1 LPQRRPRVNAW
12 YEKLAARPAFKT
24 AVSWPDE
31 SGGGYE
37 EVGLRA
43 KV

>member
-1 LPQRRPRVNAW
+1 VHDW
-12 YEKLAARPAFKT
+12 YERISARPAFVT

-37 EVGLRA
+37 EVGLSTKA
-43 KV
+43 PAN